1 MDRMAFNAASV
12 PRNARALAMIGGS
25 AARSIPPSTIAR
37 KTKAVRQ
44 SKNKRMAYVGKIP
57 GRWKASDGVVG
68 GDARK
73 RPIDTARPC
82 SQPRV
87 RQWPFRGH
95 DLTPVGGQKSQ

>member
-1 MDRMAFNAASV
+1 MDRMAFKAASV

-44 SKNKRMAYVGKIP
+44 TKNKRMAYVGKIP
-57 GRWKASDGVVG
+57 GRWKASDGVG
-68 GDARK
+68 AATHGNGRS
-73 RPIDTARPC
+73 TARPC

-95 DLTPVGGQKSQ
+95 DLTAV